1 MIMKSKLIKDVL
13 LGVTTVCALA
23 GFTPTASAAAPTG
36 TCGLV
41 ASIPHP
47 EFDWYAYG
55 VSGGPT
61 ITKNMDLLAE
71 INFTAK
77 TIYYSVTQFT
87 WTTGAPG
94 SFSKATV
101 AGNTTFT
108 IAGPGV
114 NTTNTTPNSYQISFT
129 TGSSG
134 TVTLN
139 VLPVNSGNTF
149 LIQGIGDR
157 ISGVCQAF

>member
-1 MIMKSKLIKDVL
+1 
-13 LGVTTVCALA
+13 
-23 GFTPTASAAAPTG
+23 
-36 TCGLV
+36 LV
-41 ASIPHP
+41 RI
-47 EFDWYAYG
+47 YG
-55 VSGGPT
+55 SGSVA

-71 INFTAK
+71 INFTAG
-77 TIYYSVTQFT
+77 TIHYAVTQFVWNGT
-87 WTTGAPG
+87 PPLTKQTI
-94 SFSKATV
+94 

-114 NTTNTTPNSYQISFT
+114 NTINTTPNSYQITFT
-129 TGSSG
+129 AGGSP
-134 TVTLN
+134 VTLN